1 MGILSLEDEAFR
13 QVENGYVFSAP
24 WFAGPSRRYLVNEAQ
39 KMAIAERLRRTRQVL
54 LLPGVFIAIMFRGA
68 GGFSIAN
75 ELIFFVAILIVVL
88 ASIIAANIYGI
99 YKLRP
104 LLAGLPPTRERGLT
118 WSERLKFRAAGIS
131 WSGLVVLGL
140 GFPAGCLMSAIYLAE
155 MAQKTD
161 AIAGPADHVIAL
173 LREAVLCAAVAVFFA
188 VYFFVLA
195 LYKARRT

>member
-13 QVENGYVFSAP
+13 QVKNGYVFSTP
-24 WFAGPSRRYLVNEAQ
+24 WFAGPSRCYSVNEAQ
-39 KMAIAERLRRTRQVL
+39 KMAIAERLRRTRRVL
-54 LLPGVFIAIMFRGA
+54 MFSGIPIPIMFKAVGCF
-68 GGFSIAN
+68 GIAN

-104 LLAGLPPTRERGLT
+104 LLAGLPPTRERGPT
-118 WSERLKFRAAGIS
+118 WSERLKFRAERTT
-131 WSGLVVLGL
+131 WLGLVLLGL

-155 MAQKTD
+155 MAQK
-161 AIAGPADHVIAL
+161 IVRADDVIAL
-173 LREAVLCAAVAVFFA
+173 PREAVLCAAVAVAFA